1 MKFEQVVRWLAR
13 VFRTG
18 LRPAAVAAL
27 LFFRP
32 ALGANG
38 VSDLTVQQI
47 QALLMEK
54 SARTPAQ
61 QKMDSQLLQA
71 VRESRGQPMAAG
83 VSLAPANVGT
93 DVSGRVMVDV
103 SVRSAATLD
112 SLTVQIEA
120 LGGEIVHPSW
130 EYRTIR
136 ARIDLAQAEAVA
148 GLADV
153 TFLQPAVKSLHA
165 QSARPAPAA
174 APADSFDARAARV
187 KARLANALRRPL
199 TGTVNSQGDRTHRAD
214 DARAGFG
221 VSGAGIRI
229 GVLSDSYNALGTAAA
244 DISSGNLPGPG
255 NPLGHLT
262 PVTVVQD
269 FAGATDEGRA
279 MLQIVHDLA
288 PDAQLFFAT
297 ADVSEAGFASNI
309 VALRNAPYNCDIIID
324 DVFYFDEPVF
334 QDGIVAQAVNTVTAA
349 GALYF
354 SSAGNEGSVAKGTS
368 GYFEG
373 DFNDTGSP
381 VFTYPGG
388 AKSGT
393 IHNFGGVN
401 GDVITAAGIAYT
413 LNWSDPA
420 GASGNDY
427 DLFLVSSTG
436 TVKGSSTNVQ
446 SGTQNAYEIIGAP
459 TLVAGDRLVVFK
471 TTTAAV
477 RAFSI
482 NTLRGGLTL
491 ATTGQTHGHS
501 SAAAAFSVAAS
512 PAAVAFSGA
521 APAGPYPGAFTGA
534 NKVETF
540 SSDGPRRVFYDA
552 AGAALTPGNV
562 LFGTNGG
569 AVRAKP
575 DITAADGVST
585 TLPGASG
592 LNPFYGTSAAAPHAG
607 AIAALVKAANPAL
620 TPAQIRT
627 ILTTTAVDVESAGY
641 DNISGFGIV
650 QAFQAVQAA
659 VPGQAALVLG
669 TTTAAEGTFSNGN
682 GAIDPGEVGTLV
694 VQLTNPTL
702 VSAAS
707 VQATLTTATAGV
719 TITQG
724 TFSYGTIAAGANAN
738 NGASP
743 FVFGVSS
750 SVPCGAVITFS
761 LSVSLVGGASPEVF
775 PISVTVGKLF
785 APLSGTLG
793 SAPPT
798 GTGFTSTSGQQTGRI
813 TRNNVGSTCA
823 ASKANPGLTA
833 ITGSRQ
839 YDAYTFTN
847 TSANSQCV
855 TVTLAATNGSALYTA
870 AYTSAGFVPANP
882 STNYLADPGSSSSQ
896 QTFSFNVAAATAF
909 TVVVHDINVTPASGS
924 AYTLTVALATC
935 ASGPAC
941 TPVAITTASIASGTL
956 NVPYTQSF
964 ASSGGS
970 GAVNWS
976 ETGALPAG
984 ITLSGNT
991 LSGTPTAS
999 GSFPISVTAT
1009 DAAGCTPDT
1018 KPFTLTVAGGCPP
1031 PPPSLVVTAPTFVGQ
1046 GSPNRVASIAPIGG
1060 ATYVWAITNGTITGG
1075 QGTPQVTFTAGTA
1088 GTPLT
1093 LTVNATIGVCP
1104 AGGGFANV
1112 TVLPAGSAV
1121 PFYTVTPCRIVDTR
1135 NANGPVGGPALV
1147 PGGPGRVFTLAG
1159 ACGIPAGASAV
1170 SANVTV
1176 ASPGASGN
1184 LVIYRAD
1191 GVFPGTSTINFG
1203 PGQTRANNALLQ
1215 LALDGS
1221 GGVKVHNGS
1230 AASVDVVLDVN
1241 GYFQ

>member
-18 LRPAAVAAL
+18 LRPAALAVL
-27 LFFRP
+27 LLFRP
-32 ALGANG
+32 ALGADG
-38 VSDLTVQQI
+38 VSDVTVQQI
-47 QALLMEK
+47 QALLAEK
-54 SARTPAQ
+54 ASRTPAQ

-83 VSLAPANVGT
+83 VSLAPVNLGT
-93 DVSGRVMVDV
+93 DASGRVAVDV
-103 SVRSAATLD
+103 AVRSAATLD
-112 SLTVQIEA
+112 AVTGQIEA
-120 LGGEIVHPSW
+120 LGGEIVFPSW

-136 ARIDLAQAEAVA
+136 ARIDLSQAEALA

-153 TFLQPAVKSLHA
+153 TFVRPAVGRLHA
-165 QSARPAPAA
+165 QSARPAL
-174 APADSFDARAARV
+174 APSADSFEARAARV
-187 KARLANALRRPL
+187 KARLADALRRPL

-214 DARAGFG
+214 DARASFG
-221 VSGAGIRI
+221 LSGAGIRI
-229 GVLSDSYNALGTAAA
+229 GVLSDSYNALGGAPA
-244 DISSGNLPGPG
+244 DVASGNLPGPG

-279 MLQIVHDLA
+279 MMQIVHDVA
-288 PDAQLFFAT
+288 PGAQLFFAT
-297 ADVSEAGFASNI
+297 ADVSEAGFAANI
-309 VALRNAPYNCDIIID
+309 VALRNAPNNCDIIID

-354 SSAGNEGSVAKGTS
+354 SSAGNEGSVAKGTA
-368 GYFEG
+368 GYYEA
-373 DFNDTGSP
+373 DFNDAGSP
-381 VFTYPGG
+381 AFTFPGG

-393 IHNFGGVN
+393 IHNFGTLGSPVN
-401 GDVITAAGIAYT
+401 GDIIAAAGFVYN

-420 GASGNDY
+420 GASANDY
-427 DLFLVSSTG
+427 DLFVVSSTG
-436 TVKGSSTNVQ
+436 TVKASSTNIQ
-446 SGTQNAYEIIGAP
+446 SGTQNPYEQISPPA
-459 TLVAGDRLVVFK
+459 LAAGDRLVVFK
-471 TTTAAV
+471 TAAAAM
-477 RAFSI
+477 RAFAL
-482 NTLRGGLTL
+482 NTLRGRLTV

-501 SAAAAFSVAAS
+501 SAAAAFSVAAA
-512 PAAVAFSGA
+512 PAVA
-521 APAGPYPGAFTGA
+521 PGPYPAAFGASSP
-534 NKVETF
+534 VETF

-552 AGAALTPGNV
+552 AGTALTPGNV

-585 TLPGASG
+585 TLSGG

-607 AIAALVKAANPAL
+607 AIAGLLKSANPSL

-627 ILTTTAVDVESAGY
+627 ILTTTAVDVESAGF

-659 VPGQAALVLG
+659 VPSQAALVAG
-669 TTTAAEGTFSNGN
+669 TTTFAEGTFSNGN
-682 GAIDPGEVGTLV
+682 GVIDPGEVGTLV

-702 VSAAS
+702 VSATS

-724 TFSYGTIAAGANAN
+724 TAAYGTIAAGAS
-738 NGASP
+738 ASNSVTP

-750 SVPCGAVITFS
+750 SVPCGTVITFS

-775 PISVTVGKLF
+775 PISVTLGKF
-785 APLSGTLG
+785 PAPISGTLG

-813 TRNNVGSTCA
+813 SRNGVGSTCA
-823 ASKANPGLTA
+823 APKANPGLTTA
-833 ITGSRQ
+833 VGSRQ

-855 TVTLAATNGSALYTA
+855 TVTLASANGSILYTA
-870 AYTSAGFVPANP
+870 AYTSSGFVPANP
-882 STNYLADPGSSSSQ
+882 STNFLADPGSSATL
-896 QTFSFNVAAATAF
+896 QTYSFNVAAATAF
-909 TVVVHDINVTPASGS
+909 TVVVHDINVTPASNS
-924 AYTLTVALATC
+924 PYTLTVALATC

-941 TPVAITTASIASGTL
+941 SAVSITTASIATGTI

-964 ASSGGS
+964 ASTGGS
-970 GAVNWS
+970 GAVTWS
-976 ETGALPAG
+976 ETGTLPTG
-984 ITLSGNT
+984 VTLTGNT

-1018 KPFTLTVAGGCPP
+1018 KPFTLTIASGCPP
-1031 PPPSLVVTAPTFVGQ
+1031 PPPSLVVTAPAFVGQ

-1060 ATYVWAITNGTITGG
+1060 ATYVWGITNGTITGG

-1088 GTPLT
+1088 GTHT
-1093 LTVNATIGVCP
+1093 DAHRERDDRRVSGRRRFRERDGP
-1104 AGGGFANV
+1104 ADRVVGAVLYGHALPDRRHARRAGSVRRPRARGRRPGPVVPAHELLRHPVWSGRRVRERHGGGSGRAG
-1112 TVLPAGSAV
+1112 LPH
-1121 PFYTVTPCRIVDTR
+1121 D
-1135 NANGPVGGPALV
+1135 L
-1147 PGGPGRVFTLAG
+1147 
-1159 ACGIPAGASAV
+1159 
-1170 SANVTV
+1170 
-1176 ASPGASGN
+1176 SG
-1184 LVIYRAD
+1184 
-1191 GVFPGTSTINFG
+1191 
-1203 PGQTRANNALLQ
+1203 
-1215 LALDGS
+1215 
-1221 GGVKVHNGS
+1221 
-1230 AASVDVVLDVN
+1230 
-1241 GYFQ
+1241 

>member
-1 MKFEQVVRWLAR
+1 MKFEQVVRWLDR
-13 VFRTG
+13 VLRTG
-18 LRPAAVAAL
+18 LRPAAVAVL

-32 ALGANG
+32 ALGADG

-54 SARTPAQ
+54 AARTPAQ

-83 VSLAPANVGT
+83 VNLAPANVGT

-112 SLTVQIEA
+112 ALTVQIEA
-120 LGGEIVHPSW
+120 LGGEIVFPSW

-148 GLADV
+148 ALADV
-153 TFLQPAVKSLHA
+153 TFLQPAVKSMHA
-165 QSARPAPAA
+165 QSARPAPV
-174 APADSFDARAARV
+174 APADSFEARAARV
-187 KARLANALRRPL
+187 KARLSEALRRPL

-214 DARAGFG
+214 DVRTTYGYSGLG
-221 VSGAGIRI
+221 VRI
-229 GVLSDSYNALGTAAA
+229 GVLSDSFNALGAAPF
-244 DISSGNLPGPG
+244 DIASGNLPGPG
-255 NPLGHLT
+255 NPNGRTT

-297 ADVSEAGFASNI
+297 ADVSEAGFAANI
-309 VALRNAPYNCDIIID
+309 QALRNAPYNCDIIID

-334 QDGIVAQAVNTVTAA
+334 QDGIVAQAVNTVTTA

-373 DFNDTGSP
+373 DFNDAGSP
-381 VFTYPGG
+381 AFTFPGG
-388 AKSGT
+388 TKSGT

-401 GDVITAAGIAYT
+401 GNVITAAGFAYT

-436 TVKGSSTNVQ
+436 TVKASSTNVQ
-446 SGTQNAYEIIGAP
+446 SGTQNPYEFISAP
-459 TLVAGDRLVVFK
+459 ALVAGDRLVVFK
-471 TTTAAV
+471 TAAAAV
-477 RAFSI
+477 RAFSL
-482 NTLRGGLTL
+482 NTLRGRLTL

-501 SAAAAFSVAAS
+501 SAVNAFSVAA
-512 PAAVAFSGA
+512 
-521 APAGPYPGAFTGA
+521 APAVSPGPYPAAFGASSPAESFT
-534 NKVETF
+534 
-540 SSDGPRRVFYDA
+540 SDGPRRVFYDA
-552 AGAALTPGNV
+552 AGTALTPGNV

-569 AVRAKP
+569 TLRAKP

-585 TLPGASG
+585 TLSGG

-607 AIAALVKAANPAL
+607 AIAGLLKSANPAL

-641 DNISGFGIV
+641 DNITGFGIV
-650 QAFQAVQAA
+650 QAFQAMQAVA
-659 VPGQAALVLG
+659 PTPHADVALG
-669 TTTAAEGTFSNGN
+669 TNTFAEGTFSNGN
-682 GAIDPGEVGTLV
+682 GAVDPGELGTLV

-702 VSAAS
+702 TTATV
-707 VQATLTTATAGV
+707 VQATLTTATPGV

-724 TFSYGTIAAGANAN
+724 SASYGTLVGGASATNA
-738 NGASP
+738 ASP
-743 FVFGVSS
+743 FVFGIGS
-750 SVPCGAVITFS
+750 SVPCGTPITFT
-761 LSVSLVGGASPEVF
+761 LTVSFVGGPSPRTYA
-775 PISVTVGKLF
+775 VTLTAGKVPG
-785 APLSGTLG
+785 AIAGTLG
-793 SAPPT
+793 SPPPT
-798 GTGFTSTSGQQTGRI
+798 GTGFTSTNGQQTGRLF
-813 TRNNVGSTCA
+813 RSNVVASCA
-823 ASKANPGLTA
+823 GPKANPGLTVA
-833 ITGSRQ
+833 TGSRQ

-847 TSANSQCV
+847 MSASSQCV
-855 TVTLAATNGSALYTA
+855 TVTLAATNGTALYTA

-882 STNYLADPGSSSSQ
+882 STNYLADPGSSGPL
-896 QTFSFNVAAATAF
+896 QTYSFNVAPATAF
-909 TVVVHDINVTPASGS
+909 TVVVHEVNVGGGTGS
-924 AYTLTVALATC
+924 AYTLTVALAAC
-935 ASGPAC
+935 AAGPGC
-941 TPVAITTASIASGTL
+941 TPVSITTASIATGTTGT
-956 NVPYTQSF
+956 PYSQSF
-964 ASSGGS
+964 ASTGGS
-970 GAVNWS
+970 GGVAWS
-976 ETGALPAG
+976 ETGALPTG
-984 ITLSGNT
+984 VTLPGNT
-991 LSGTPTAS
+991 LSGTPTQS

-1018 KPFTLTVAGGCPP
+1018 RPFTLSIASGCPP
-1031 PPPSLVVTAPTFVGQ
+1031 PPPSLVVTAPSEVGA
-1046 GSPNRVASIAPIGG
+1046 GSPNRVASIGPIGG
-1060 ATYVWAITNGTITGG
+1060 ATFVWAITNGTITGG
-1075 QGTPQVTFTAGTA
+1075 QGTNQITFTAGTA

-1093 LTVNATIGVCP
+1093 LTVNATIGGCP

-1112 TVLPAGSAV
+1112 TVLPVGSAV
-1121 PFYTVTPCRIVDTR
+1121 QFYTITPCRMVDTR
-1135 NANGPVGGPALV
+1135 DPPSPSGGPALV
-1147 PGGPGRVFTLAG
+1147 AGGPDRPFPMVNH
-1159 ACGIPAGASAV
+1159 CGIPSGASAV

-1176 ASPGASGN
+1176 VSPGAPGN
-1184 LVIYRAD
+1184 LAIYRGD
-1191 GVFPGTSTINFG
+1191 GVLPGTSVINFSV
-1203 PGQTRANNALLQ
+1203 GQTRASDALLQ
-1215 LALDGS
+1215 LALDGT

-1230 AASVDVVLDVN
+1230 TASGDLVIDVN